1 MENLM
6 SYVNLGEMVRA
17 AKKGG
22 YAVGAFNIVD
32 FVTARAVIQ
41 AAVAKKSPVILQ
53 TSAKTVKFYGAEP
66 LCACIIAMSKKASV
80 PVALHLD
87 HCKDINLIREC
98 MDAGWSSVMYDGSE
112 LPFEENLK
120 NTIEVAKEAHAR
132 GVTVEGELGA
142 ILGVEED
149 KAVSEDKARLA
160 DPEQSVEFVEKT
172 HVDVF
177 APAIGTAHGIY
188 KGEPK
193 IAFDLLA
200 KIAKSVDA
208 AVAIHGGTGLSD
220 EVFRKCISLGGAKVN
235 ISTQI
240 KHHFRDGLEAFYKA
254 NPKEYEPLK
263 ALDAVL
269 RKTEPDIGQFI
280 EKFGCAGKA

>member
-1 MENLM
+1 M
-6 SYVNLGEMVRA
+6 SYVNLSEMVQA
-17 AKKGG
+17 SKKGG

-32 FVTARAVIQ
+32 SVTARAVIQ

-66 LCACIIAMSKKASV
+66 LCSSIIAMSKNVAV

-87 HCKDINLIREC
+87 HCKDLKLIHEC

-112 LPFEENLK
+112 LPFEENLV
-120 NTIEVAKEAHAR
+120 NTAAIVKEAHAR
-132 GVTVEGELGA
+132 GISVEGELGA

-149 KAVSEDKARLA
+149 KAVSEDNARLA

-193 IAFDLLA
+193 ISFSLLE
-200 KIAKSVDA
+200 KIAKNVDA

-220 EVFRKCISLGGAKVN
+220 EVFRKCIELGGAKVN

-240 KHHFRDGLEAFYKA
+240 KHHFRDALESFYKS
-254 NPKEYEPLK
+254 NPNEYEPLK

-269 RKTEPDIGQFI
+269 RRTEADISLFMD
-280 EKFGCAGKA
+280 KFGCAGKAAL

>member
-1 MENLM
+1 M

-66 LCACIIAMSKKASV
+66 LCACIIAMSKKAAV

-87 HCKDINLIREC
+87 HCKDLNLIREC

-149 KAVSEDKARLA
+149 KAVSEDRARLA
-160 DPEQSVEFVEKT
+160 DPDQSVEFVEKT
-172 HVDVF
+172 NVDVF

-200 KIAKSVDA
+200 KIAKSVGA

-220 EVFRKCISLGGAKVN
+220 EVFRKCIKLGGAKVN

-240 KHHFRDGLEAFYKA
+240 KHHFRDGLESFYKS
-254 NPKEYEPLK
+254 NPTEYEPLK

-269 RKTEPDIGQFI
+269 KRTEPDIGQFI
-280 EKFGCAGKA
+280 EKFGCAGKI